1 MQLSQAKNQFIGQII
16 MSNES
21 RSGLMIHIGKGIIK
35 YNKAMSL
42 QETIQKIK
50 NLTSEQLLAIANEV
64 FDFDQFSHLQY
75 LPEK

>member
-1 MQLSQAKNQFIGQII
+1 
-16 MSNES
+16 
-21 RSGLMIHIGKGIIK
+21 
-35 YNKAMSL
+35 MSL

>member
-1 MQLSQAKNQFIGQII
+1 
-16 MSNES
+16 
-21 RSGLMIHIGKGIIK
+21 MIHIGKGIIK

-50 NLTSEQLLAIANEV
+50 NLTSEQLLAISNEV

-75 LPEK
+75 YADAGSGSVLFSSTHST